1 MHAVCLTCISQYGVQ
16 IGLIINNQGRQINL
30 SHHIPNA
37 EKLNPIIS
45 PFLTELSRKSGTER
59 QSWNVNIS
67 VNMCYIYVLYWRSV
81 PQLASTEQYLA
92 DHKGDYHLQS
102 CRACKISGHYHWEPI
117 TPLAKQQDANTSI
130 QICTTPYTFKLTQT
144 LTHNLISAHHTVE

>member
-1 MHAVCLTCISQYGVQ
+1 MFLTFLYYSVMQT
-16 IGLIINNQGRQINL
+16 GLIINDQGHQISL

-37 EKLNPIIS
+37 ERLNHIIS
-45 PFLTELSRKSGTER
+45 PFLTELSRKSGKER

-67 VNMCYIYVLYWRSV
+67 VDMCYIYVLYWRSV

-92 DHKGDYHLQS
+92 DHKGGYHLQS

-130 QICTTPYTFKLTQT
+130 QICTTPYTFKLAQT
-144 LTHNLISAHHTVE
+144 HTHNLISVHHTAK